1 MLKGDCRATLAALA
15 PGSVQ
20 SVITSPPYYALR
32 DYGSPPL
39 VWGGD
44 PEHAHEWGELLP
56 ARKPGQV
63 AQTKWANVSAVADG
77 QRAAAG
83 SECAC
88 GAWLGGLGLE
98 PTPALFVEHLVECFR
113 HVRRV
118 LREDGVLWLN
128 LGDSYSSGGRT
139 STAEPRGIVG
149 QRGWLSGQG
158 RRPPVIDG
166 AKPKDLLMIPFRA
179 ALALQA
185 DGWYLRSVIPWVKRN
200 PMPESV
206 LDRPSNA
213 IEYVFLLAKSESY
226 YWDADSVRAATV
238 SLDPRHPSYRPNS
251 AAISENGRKEYSAK
265 HEMSARQYS
274 EAGRNRRNSDW
285 FFESWQGLM
294 LDEEGEALALVV
306 NPAPYSGYS
315 ETVRRVPVSL
325 DAIDGDTQRI
335 ASPTCPVHASEDQQ
349 GSSDPS
355 GERADASVVV
365 RRTTGMYSHPVQER
379 PADSGSTPP
388 PDAEDCSAQ
397 NSGSLRQP
405 RAPTASGHSS
415 QGRRTDPVP
424 ATSPVDSASVQM
436 TGRTVDKSAAHEMA
450 DWADR
455 TDVNSISA
463 DSSPSEQ
470 VIDPSVQSERDS
482 VDRCTCSFF
491 RYITERTSHYAT
503 FPPKLIEP
511 MIRASTSERGQCPA
525 CGKPWERVTEREPDN
540 GGYPSGPGGSRRHLN
555 DTDRGS
561 LSEVARWA
569 TRTTGWRAGCEHT
582 AEPVP
587 QRVLDP
593 FGGAGTVGLVADR
606 LGRDATLCELSPDY
620 SAMGSTRIVSDAPL
634 FAQLELLSEP

>member
-206 LDRPSNA
+206 LDRPSGA

-306 NPAPYSGYS
+306 NPAPFAG
-315 ETVRRVPVSL
+315 
-325 DAIDGDTQRI
+325 A
-335 ASPTCPVHASEDQQ
+335 
-349 GSSDPS
+349 
-355 GERADASVVV
+355 
-365 RRTTGMYSHPVQER
+365 
-379 PADSGSTPP
+379 
-388 PDAEDCSAQ
+388 
-397 NSGSLRQP
+397 
-405 RAPTASGHSS
+405 
-415 QGRRTDPVP
+415 
-424 ATSPVDSASVQM
+424 
-436 TGRTVDKSAAHEMA
+436 
-450 DWADR
+450 
-455 TDVNSISA
+455 
-463 DSSPSEQ
+463 
-470 VIDPSVQSERDS
+470 
-482 VDRCTCSFF
+482 
-491 RYITERTSHYAT
+491 HYAT

-525 CGKPWERVTEREPDN
+525 CGKPWERVTEPALVPTRKAAKTFVVDERDEKADAN
-540 GGYPSGPGGSRRHLN
+540 DQGSNRQKDGHKPGWIRA
-555 DTDRGS
+555 DTT
-561 LSEVARWA
+561 V
-569 TRTTGWRAGCEHT
+569 GWRAGCEHT

-634 FAQLELLSEP
+634 FAQLELLSE

>member
-306 NPAPYSGYS
+306 NPAPFAG
-315 ETVRRVPVSL
+315 
-325 DAIDGDTQRI
+325 A
-335 ASPTCPVHASEDQQ
+335 
-349 GSSDPS
+349 
-355 GERADASVVV
+355 
-365 RRTTGMYSHPVQER
+365 
-379 PADSGSTPP
+379 
-388 PDAEDCSAQ
+388 
-397 NSGSLRQP
+397 
-405 RAPTASGHSS
+405 
-415 QGRRTDPVP
+415 
-424 ATSPVDSASVQM
+424 
-436 TGRTVDKSAAHEMA
+436 
-450 DWADR
+450 
-455 TDVNSISA
+455 
-463 DSSPSEQ
+463 
-470 VIDPSVQSERDS
+470 
-482 VDRCTCSFF
+482 
-491 RYITERTSHYAT
+491 HYAT

-634 FAQLELLSEP
+634 FAQLELLSEQ